1 MIVDRIENYHHYIG
15 LGDRIRLAL
24 EHIRTTD
31 FTQRAAGRYDLD
43 GDNLFVI
50 LNDYETVS
58 RKTGQLEGHRKY
70 IDVQYMVRGTEWIGY
85 TPLADQTI
93 AVNYTEEDDCILY
106 EGGST
111 FFKFEEG
118 MFAVFFP
125 HDLHL
130 PGTEEIPTPVRK
142 VVVKVKI
149 SL

>member
-1 MIVDRIENYHHYIG
+1 MIVDKIENYPLYTG

-31 FTQRAAGRYDLD
+31 FTHREACRYDLD

-50 LNDYETVS
+50 VNDYKTVS
-58 RKTGQLEGHRKY
+58 RQAGQLEGHRQY

-85 TPLADQTI
+85 APLTGQII
-93 AVNYTEEDDCILY
+93 AMDYDEADDCILY
-106 EGGST
+106 EGEAT
-111 FFKFEEG
+111 FVQFEAG

-125 HDLHL
+125 QDLHQ
-130 PGTEEIPTPVRK
+130 PGTGKEPTPVRK

-149 SL
+149 